1 MTLWQDVRFGVRA
14 LKKARGLTAIAL
26 FTLALGI
33 GANTAIFSIVNAVLL
48 RPLPFRDPG
57 RLIQMRADLTGL
69 SAKNIGFSVPEYEDL
84 RDRAGIFESV
94 AVVWP
99 APANITGG
107 ERPERVDILGV
118 SPNYFEVL
126 GVRPQLGRVFD
137 QRDTANGFAEA
148 CVISD
153 GLWHRDFAADPNVLG
168 RKVRLDNDLYTIV
181 GVLPPGFRHPG
192 PASARQVDFWATAG
206 FRADPFPPPARNLR
220 LLPGI
225 IGRLKP
231 GISVQEAQARLA
243 SLASTLRHEY
253 AADYPANAAWTL
265 TAETLKGVVVGNS
278 QTLLLSLLLA
288 VALILLIACVNV
300 ASLLLARSSVRRRE
314 IAVRMALGA
323 SRGRVLRQLLTES
336 AVLGLAAA
344 AVGAMAAVLTEKALV
359 GLLPSQLPQVNAIT
373 VDGRVLLFT
382 LSIAVIT
389 SILFGLAPALQ
400 ISRPDANALKQDG
413 RSADASLGSSRTRK
427 LLVGAEVAL
436 SLMLVVGAGLLLR
449 TFLDLLRVD
458 PGFSPQRV
466 LAASVWLPVPNDPKT
481 DVYRNTEQRT
491 AFIREVLRRMREIP
505 GVENAGISGAL
516 PLKTPLAPTGFRVQ
530 GESEQGDAPAANIVL
545 VTPDFLHTL
554 GARLVH
560 GRMIQENDDQKI
572 DNVVLVDEAA
582 VRYLWHGRD
591 PVGGRIRFAR
601 DFVVKGKTQQ
611 APWMNVVG
619 VVSNIKFS
627 RLDED
632 ETPHIYSSA
641 YQFSGRLFN
650 VVVRA
655 SGDPADLGKSIQ
667 REIESVDP
675 NLPVSDV
682 APMTQVVTASVA
694 ERRFAAI
701 LIAIFAVVALALAAV
716 GVYGVA
722 SYTVAQRTREF
733 GIRTALG
740 ASASDLLRLVLKDS
754 MAPVLGGLAAGLLG
768 ALVGARI
775 ISSLLFGVRPT
786 DPAVFLI
793 SGTVLVIIGLAANY
807 LPARRAGRVDPNI
820 ALRCE

>member
-1 MTLWQDVRFGVRA
+1 MTLWQDVRFGIRA
-14 LKKARGLTAIAL
+14 LKKTRGLTAIAL
-26 FTLALGI
+26 LTLALGI

-48 RPLPFRDPG
+48 RPLPFPDPG
-57 RLIQMRADLTGL
+57 RLVQLRADLTGL

-126 GVRPQLGRVFD
+126 GVRPQIGRLFD
-137 QRDTANGFAEA
+137 KRDTAEGFAEA

-153 GLWHRDFAADPNVLG
+153 GLWHRDFGADPGVLG

-181 GVLPPGFRHPG
+181 GVLPPGFRHPASG
-192 PASARQVDFWATAG
+192 SARPVDLWATAG
-206 FRADPFPPPARNLR
+206 FRANPFPPPGRSVR

-225 IGRLKP
+225 VARLKP
-231 GISVQEAQARLA
+231 GVSVVEAQARLA
-243 SLASTLRHEY
+243 SFASTLRRDY
-253 AADYPANAAWTL
+253 GADYPANAAWSVTV
-265 TAETLKGVVVGNS
+265 EPLKGVVVGNS

-300 ASLLLARSSVRRRE
+300 ASLLLARSSVRQRE

-323 SRGRVLRQLLTES
+323 SRARLLRQLLTES
-336 AVLGLAAA
+336 LVLGLAAA
-344 AVGAMAAVLTEKALV
+344 AVGALAAVLTEKALV
-359 GLLPSQLPQVNAIT
+359 GLLPSQLPRVNAVTI
-373 VDGRVLLFT
+373 DGRVLLFT
-382 LSIAVIT
+382 LSIALIT

-400 ISRPDANALKQDG
+400 TSRPDVNALKQDG
-413 RSADASLGSSRTRK
+413 RSAAASLGSSRTRK
-427 LLVGAEVAL
+427 VLVGAEVAL

-458 PGFSPQRV
+458 PGFSPQRL

-481 DVYRNTEQRT
+481 DVYANTEQRT
-491 AFIREVLRRMREIP
+491 AFIREVVRRLGQIP

-516 PLKTPLAPTGFRVQ
+516 PLKTPLAPTGFRVE
-530 GESEQGDAPAANIVL
+530 GVSEQGDASPANIVL

-554 GARLVH
+554 GARLVR
-560 GRMIQENDDQKI
+560 GRMIQENDDQKVA
-572 DNVVLVDEAA
+572 NVVLVDEAA
-582 VRYLWHGRD
+582 ARYLWHGQD
-591 PVGGRIRFAR
+591 PLGRRIRFAR
-601 DFVVKGKTQQ
+601 DFIVNGKLQQ
-611 APWMNVVG
+611 APWMTVVG
-619 VVSNIKFS
+619 VVSNMKFS
-627 RLDED
+627 RLDEED
-632 ETPHIYSSA
+632 FPHIYSSS

-655 SGDPADLGKSIQ
+655 TGDPAELGKGIQ
-667 REIESVDP
+667 REIQSVDP

-682 APMTQVVTASVA
+682 SSMTQVVTASVS

-701 LIAIFAVVALALAAV
+701 LIAIFALLALALAAV

-740 ASASDLLRLVLKDS
+740 ASAGDLVRLVLRDS
-754 MAPVLGGLAAGLLG
+754 MAPVFAGLAAGVLG
-768 ALVGARI
+768 ALLGARI

-786 DPAVFLI
+786 DPLVFVI
-793 SGTVLVIIGLAANY
+793 SAAVLVIIGLAANY